1 MWIVRMTNRL
11 LLSVVLCRVVHRSGR
26 VVFGPNPDSTHR
38 RQVEGGGTWNRPP
51 EKLVESVSG
60 EGEHRSV
67 RSVAGVKN
75 HRNLEK
81 KRRRNLENHAG
92 ICIFFR

>member
-26 VVFGPNPDSTHR
+26 VGFGPNPDSTHR

-60 EGEHRSV
+60 EGERWLV
-67 RSVAGVKN
+67 QLVVGVKKII
-75 HRNLEK
+75 EIWK
-81 KRRRNLENHAG
+81 KNVVG
-92 ICIFFR
+92 I